1 MKSIYELE
9 LHEIT
14 VINGKVRVM
23 RVPGGW
29 IYERVLRRLSDTDFE
44 VINTFVPYNEEFN
57 ASAPN

>member
-14 VINGKVRVM
+14 IINSKVRVM

-29 IYERVLRRLSDTDFE
+29 IYERILRRLSATDFE
-44 VINTFVPYNEEFN
+44 VINTFVPHSDEY
-57 ASAPN
+57 APEL